1 MCVCVCVDC
10 TPAPSSCTLCV
21 WQNVSPHSLS
31 LRLFAQQQ
39 SSEGVCVGA
48 CVCCLRVLVCMCAYS
63 RFSVCV
69 CVSVAAVLFSDL
81 RPGLRGFLSSWSTA
95 EQTLFLFFFQYRWQI
110 YWLISLTGH
119 NSRAGSHCGP
129 VAQTEAASQAV
140 LHLPQADVRILQ
152 PSSGKYWQ

>member
-69 CVSVAAVLFSDL
+69 CECSGRFVLWFTAGSTWLFVVLIYSRTDA
-81 RPGLRGFLSSWSTA
+81 LS
-95 EQTLFLFFFQYRWQI
+95 FFFQYRWQI